1 MFPLC
6 FPPTWTSRDRN
17 DSGFR
22 LAIFQLFAIFFLVS
36 GCVTPFAHAGSPRG
50 QMHILMAPRAAS
62 QLLNLPITVV
72 ITPGSVSLTSST
84 TYAFYATV
92 SNTSN
97 TAVTWKASV
106 GKISTTGLFTAPSVS
121 TITTSVVTAMSVADR
136 TVLATAIVT
145 VTPVPPLYI
154 GTTTLLSGL
163 TGTHY
168 SAVLAA
174 TGGTAP
180 YTWSIS
186 WGALPAGLTLSAGG
200 VISGTTT
207 ATGAFSFN
215 VHVTD
220 SSVWPLKAK
229 QVLTLNVNLNLGT
242 NSVPSNFFNMHTGHP
257 STPWP
262 SSPVAGQRL
271 WDSGVSWPLINTAK
285 GVYDWTLLDQRLSEA
300 HVHGA
305 DVLYDMGMTP
315 VWAQCGKSTASSC
328 VQTSGCAFAGTSYGA
343 GPGQCY
349 WPADLNQDGTGANQ
363 HWKDWVTAV
372 ATHSVNSGTGHIKYY
387 EIWNEPNDT
396 GFWRGTTAQ
405 LVRMAQDAACIIKG
419 IGPGCTNVGID
430 PKAVMVTPA
439 PTLGGSAINTW
450 MLGYLGAGGTQV
462 SDVIAFHGYN
472 GTNAEKISTLVS
484 TLRNN
489 ALITF
494 NQTSKPLF
502 DTEFSWGLNAVFPDQ
517 EERAGFVVRSLL
529 LHWSAGVSRVYWYA
543 WDASGTMWSETSTSG
558 CTTPDA
564 NGIGFTCKSGLAFAQ
579 VQNWLVGTTLS
590 QACSANGTVWTCGLT
605 KPDGYQAL
613 AVWDTAQSCTNG
625 LCTTSTFTFTPVSPN
640 YIHRRDVY
648 GVVTAI
654 SGRTVPIGYKPILLE
669 NK

>member
-1 MFPLC
+1 
-6 FPPTWTSRDRN
+6 
-17 DSGFR
+17 
-22 LAIFQLFAIFFLVS
+22 
-36 GCVTPFAHAGSPRG
+36 
-50 QMHILMAPRAAS
+50 
-62 QLLNLPITVV
+62 
-72 ITPGSVSLTSST
+72 
-84 TYAFYATV
+84 
-92 SNTSN
+92 
-97 TAVTWKASV
+97 
-106 GKISTTGLFTAPSVS
+106 
-121 TITTSVVTAMSVADR
+121 
-136 TVLATAIVT
+136 
-145 VTPVPPLYI
+145 
-154 GTTTLLSGL
+154 
-163 TGTHY
+163 
-168 SAVLAA
+168 
-174 TGGTAP
+174 
-180 YTWSIS
+180 
-186 WGALPAGLTLSAGG
+186 
-200 VISGTTT
+200 
-207 ATGAFSFN
+207 
-215 VHVTD
+215 
-220 SSVWPLKAK
+220 
-229 QVLTLNVNLNLGT
+229 
-242 NSVPSNFFNMHTGHP
+242 
-257 STPWP
+257 
-262 SSPVAGQRL
+262 
-271 WDSGVSWPLINTAK
+271 
-285 GVYDWTLLDQRLSEA
+285 
-300 HVHGA
+300 
-305 DVLYDMGMTP
+305 
-315 VWAQCGKSTASSC
+315 
-328 VQTSGCAFAGTSYGA
+328 
-343 GPGQCY
+343 
-349 WPADLNQDGTGANQ
+349 
-363 HWKDWVTAV
+363 
-372 ATHSVNSGTGHIKYY
+372 VNSGTGHIKYY

-564 NGIGFTCKSGLAFAQ
+564 SGIGFTCKSGLAFAQ
-579 VQNWLVGTTLS
+579 VQNWLVGATLS

-605 KPDGYQAL
+605 KPGGYQAL
-613 AVWDTAQSCTNG
+613 AVWDTAQSCSNG

-648 GVVTAI
+648 GAVTAI